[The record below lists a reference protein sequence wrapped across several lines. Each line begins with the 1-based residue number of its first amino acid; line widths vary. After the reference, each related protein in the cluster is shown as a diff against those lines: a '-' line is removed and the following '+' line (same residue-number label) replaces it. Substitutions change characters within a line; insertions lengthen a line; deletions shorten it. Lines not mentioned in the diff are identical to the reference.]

1 MKPTDK
7 STMQNQPTNKVK
19 YPLSITNGMAF
30 VELPPI
36 ITQKDADRL
45 CKMIQALVLDEK
57 QGESV

>member
-1 MKPTDK
+1 
-7 STMQNQPTNKVK
+7 MQNQPTNKVK